1 VDTLLVAAVAIIVG
15 LAIAGFGTRL
25 FYLLLPLWGFLT
37 GLYLGAD
44 ILASIAGEGIF
55 ASLGGWLAGAGLG
68 LALAALAGLWFYG
81 AVLVLGVG
89 LGVTVVS
96 GLLAA
101 FGVDGGLLTLLVGVV
116 AGLAAGVGVIM
127 AEGPSVL
134 VAAITGYAGATW
146 VTAGLL
152 LLIGRLHVADLHGVG
167 AAGAMRGDVPA
178 IAIAF
183 LLGTLA
189 FGYQTLDLRSRR
201 IDALRRD
208 GYRL

>member
-1 VDTLLVAAVAIIVG
+1 MDTLLVAAVAIIVG
-15 LAIAGFGTRL
+15 LVVAGFGTRM
-25 FYLLLPLWGFLT
+25 FYILLPLWGFLT
-37 GLYLGAD
+37 GFIVGAD
-44 ILASIAGEGIF
+44 LVASIAGEGIF

-68 LALAALAGLWFYG
+68 LLFAALAGLWFYG

-89 LGVTVVS
+89 LGGTVVS

-101 FGVDGGLLTLLVGVV
+101 FGIDGGLLTLLVGVV
-116 AGLAAGVGVIM
+116 AGVAVGVVVILTE
-127 AEGPSVL
+127 APSVL

-146 VTAGLL
+146 VTVGVL
-152 LLIGRLHVADLHGVG
+152 LLIGRINVADLHGVG

-178 IAIAF
+178 LLIAF
-183 LLGTLA
+183 ALGTLA
-189 FGYQTLDLRSRR
+189 FGYQALDLRSRR

>member
-1 VDTLLVAAVAIIVG
+1 VETLLVAGAAIIVG
-15 LAIAGFGTRL
+15 LAVAGFGTRL

-37 GLYLGAD
+37 GLVLGAD
-44 ILASIAGEGIF
+44 LVASIAGEGIF
-55 ASLGGWLAGAGLG
+55 ASIGGWLAGAALG
-68 LALAALAGLWFYG
+68 ILLAALAGLWFYG
-81 AVLVLGVG
+81 AVVVLGIG
-89 LGVTVVS
+89 LGVTVAS

-101 FGVDGGLLTLLVGVV
+101 VGIDGGLLTLLVG
-116 AGLAAGVGVIM
+116 AAAGVAVGIGVIL
-127 AEGPSVL
+127 ADGPSIL

-146 VTAGLL
+146 ATAGVM

-178 IAIAF
+178 VAIAF
-183 LLGTLA
+183 VLGTVA
-189 FGYQTLDLRSRR
+189 FGYQSLDLRARR